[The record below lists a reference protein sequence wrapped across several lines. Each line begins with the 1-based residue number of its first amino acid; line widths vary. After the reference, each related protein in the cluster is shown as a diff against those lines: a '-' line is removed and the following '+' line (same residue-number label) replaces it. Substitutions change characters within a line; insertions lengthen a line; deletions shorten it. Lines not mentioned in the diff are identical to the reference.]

1 MRDLR
6 LFLLSLLIA
15 CLVWVMHTFTL
26 TYSATMPCTVQVTT
40 SLQGYASGATARE
53 TVLLRGKASGFYLL
67 NMRGTG
73 RKPVILSIEE
83 DPRHFKP
90 VPDDEDTFSLPVSE
104 LRDRLAEQLGDHFE
118 IDFIDADQLTFTF
131 APQSFVRVP
140 VVATLEMNF
149 RPQYMQVGEVVLTP
163 DSVSVYGAVKELERI
178 TQVRTQSIA
187 FSKVDK
193 PIQGFVDLEPL
204 PGLRFDT
211 DRVRFEVDVD
221 RYVETTMT
229 LPVTVKGAPANRS
242 LIVLPS
248 EVELTFRAPF
258 RPQGGRIVA
267 DDLSLVVDY
276 ADFAG
281 AESTKMIPHLETRRE
296 IFSWRIKPEL
306 VECIQMGGR

>member
-6 LFLLSLLIA
+6 LFLVSLLIA
-15 CLVWVMHTFTL
+15 CFVWVMHTFAL

-67 NMRGTG
+67 RMRGTG
-73 RKPVILSIEE
+73 RKPVLLSIEE

-90 VPDDEDTFSLPVSE
+90 VPEYEDTFLLPVTE

-118 IDFIDADQLTFTF
+118 IDFIDAEQLTFTF
-131 APQSFVRVP
+131 TPQSFVRVP
-140 VVATLEMNF
+140 VVATLEMDF
-149 RPQYMQVGEVVLTP
+149 RPQYMQVGDVVLTP

-178 TQVRTQSIA
+178 TQVQTQPIA

-193 PIQGFVDLEPL
+193 PIQGYVELEPQ

-211 DRVRFEVDVD
+211 ERVRFEVDVD
-221 RYVETTMT
+221 RYVESTMT
-229 LPVTVKGAPANRS
+229 LPVQVKGAPAKRT
-242 LIVLPS
+242 LVVLPS

-258 RPQGGRIVA
+258 RPQGGRITA

-281 AESTKMIPHLETRRE
+281 AESTKMIPRLVTDRE
-296 IFSWRIKPEL
+296 IFDWRIKPGL
-306 VECIQMGGR
+306 VECIQMGR

>member
-6 LFLLSLLIA
+6 LFLVSLLIA
-15 CLVWVMHTFTL
+15 CFVWVMHTFAL

-67 NMRGTG
+67 RMRGTG
-73 RKPVILSIEE
+73 RKPVLLSIEE

-90 VPDDEDTFSLPVSE
+90 VPGFEDTFSLPVSE

-118 IDFIDADQLTFTF
+118 IDFIDAEQLTFTF
-131 APQSFVRVP
+131 TPQSFVRVP
-140 VVATLEMNF
+140 VVATLEMDF

-178 TQVRTQSIA
+178 TQVRTQPIA
-187 FSKVDK
+187 YSKVDK
-193 PIQGFVDLEPL
+193 PIQGYVELEPQ
-204 PGLRFDT
+204 PGLRFET
-211 DRVRFEVDVD
+211 ERVRFEVDVD
-221 RYVETTMT
+221 RYVESTMT
-229 LPVTVKGAPANRS
+229 LPVRVNGAPANRA
-242 LIVLPS
+242 LVVLPS

-258 RPQGGRIVA
+258 RPQGGRITA

-281 AESTKMIPHLETRRE
+281 AESTKMIPRLVTERE
-296 IFSWRIKPEL
+296 IFAWRINPGL
-306 VECIQMGGR
+306 VECIQMGR